1 MRREGDRVGK
11 RMREER
17 GSGQER
23 SRATRIRAI
32 MEPQRQASWGGGKG
46 GSTREPDRGHQKKK
60 KVRQPRPF
68 LGALEG

>member
-32 MEPQRQASWGGGKG
+32 MEPQRQASWGGW
-46 GSTREPDRGHQKKK
+46 REVRLASPTVGIKKKK